1 MLVYCDTN
9 VYCRPLD
16 DQSQPRIRTET
27 EAFLDILER
36 VERNEIALVG
46 SDILI
51 AEVSRISSVPKRS
64 LVELYLAH
72 CTRHIPASI
81 QIAQIADELVKHAQ
95 IKPKDAFHIASAC
108 CGHVRYFL
116 TCDDRVTS
124 KSKLVSKLTKRLGFG
139 VTILNPLEFLPLVNA
154 EAQNEKGAQNATV

>member
-16 DQSQPRIRTET
+16 DQSQPRIRAET
-27 EAFLDILER
+27 EAFLDIL
-36 VERNEIALVG
+36 
-46 SDILI
+46 
-51 AEVSRISSVPKRS
+51 
-64 LVELYLAH
+64 
-72 CTRHIPASI
+72 
-81 QIAQIADELVKHAQ
+81 QIVQIADELVKQAQ

-124 KSKLVSKLTKRLGFG
+124 KSQSVSKLTKRLGFG
-139 VTILNPLEFLPLVNA
+139 VTVLNPLEFLPLVGA
-154 EAQNEKGAQNATV
+154 GAQNEKGA